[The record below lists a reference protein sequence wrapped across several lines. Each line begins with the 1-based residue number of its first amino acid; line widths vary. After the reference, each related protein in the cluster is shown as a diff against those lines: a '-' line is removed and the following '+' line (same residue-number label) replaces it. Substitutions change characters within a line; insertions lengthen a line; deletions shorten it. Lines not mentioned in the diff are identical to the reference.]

1 MIQVTY
7 KHNGIFYDFLRFK
20 TLKGIKRWM
29 RWFAIPEKVTEIRI
43 IA

>member
-7 KHNGIFYDFLRFK
+7 KRNGIFYDHLQFR

-29 RWFAIPEKVTEIRI
+29 RWFAIPEGVTEIRI